1 MPDQVIVLQL
11 FGEGITDVGP
21 QRHAP
26 EIPDHGVVTIAVHR
40 LCGSPPAMR
49 IRTAH
54 FPHLQGK
61 NLAQKV
67 RFAKR
72 QSFYNRLAGVV
83 FVMDSEGIV
92 EVLADL
98 EHGRDA
104 ELPHYPMAVGIAHRC
119 IEAWLLCDAG
129 AIQRALSRKTASVL
143 PSDPENVPA
152 PQENRSHN
160 PKTELK
166 RICGAGSSSQ
176 KDQIASQMS
185 LETVRQKCPI
195 GFAAFAAEVVERI
208 KPLFG

>member
-1 MPDQVIVLQL
+1 MPDQAVVLQL

-21 QRHAP
+21 QHQAP
-26 EIPDHGVVTIAVHR
+26 RVPEKGVVTIVVR
-40 LCGSPPAMR
+40 RMCGSPPTMR
-49 IRTAH
+49 IRSAH

-72 QSFYNRLAGVV
+72 QSFYSGIAGVV

-98 EHGRDA
+98 VHGRDA
-104 ELPHYPMAVGIAHRC
+104 ELPDYPMAVGIAHRC
-119 IEAWLLCDAG
+119 IETWLLCDAK
-129 AIQRALSRKTASVL
+129 AIQKALGLKAAPLL
-143 PSDPENVPA
+143 PSDPEGVPA
-152 PQENRSHN
+152 PQQNRLHN

-166 RICGAGSSSQ
+166 RICGAESSPQ
-176 KDQIASQMS
+176 KDQIARQMS
-185 LETVRQKCPI
+185 LDTVRDKCPI
-195 GFAAFAAEVVERI
+195 GFAPFSAEVEQRI